1 LTSETRT
8 SALGRMIAA
17 KSACSASSRVSRSSR
32 AIRIVDRAVL
42 LYVKGSRGDHFRNRV
57 RVPRGVTALTA
68 RNEGNEAGVPAA
80 THCDFCGR
88 TTVEAGP
95 MVAGNALV
103 QSGKRQDDA
112 HVCAD
117 CVEAC
122 EGLFRRRERKQ
133 PPSGKLPTPRQLVA
147 HLDEYIIGQER
158 VKRTLAV
165 AVINHYKRVWA
176 SSRPI
181 EDPGLKDV
189 EVAKSNVLLI
199 GPTGC
204 GKTALAQTL
213 ARRLNVPFAIGDA
226 TTLTEAGYVGEDVE
240 NLILK
245 LVREADFDVS
255 LAERGII
262 YIDEIDKIGKTS
274 QNVSITRDVSGEGV
288 QQALLKMLEGTVANV
303 PPQGGRKHPEQE
315 YLQVDTSQI
324 LFICGGTFVGLEEI
338 IGKRLGR
345 KLIGFGRGEMTTD
358 EELERNELVAQVT
371 PEDLE
376 RYGMIPELVGRLPI
390 ISTLDQLSVD
400 DLAKILTQ
408 PKDALLKQYQV
419 LFHHDEASLSFTE
432 PAVQEIARLAKARGT
447 GARALRSIME
457 GIMLDIMYE
466 LPDRDPGQTYVLT
479 DRVVRGED
487 SLFPQEAAA

>member
-1 LTSETRT
+1 VGRT
-8 SALGRMIAA
+8 ANAFLFPI
-17 KSACSASSRVSRSSR
+17 R
-32 AIRIVDRAVL
+32 AQ
-42 LYVKGSRGDHFRNRV
+42 
-57 RVPRGVTALTA
+57 GVTALSRTDE
-68 RNEGNEAGVPAA
+68 NQAGTPAP

-103 QSGKRQDDA
+103 QRSLRTNDA
-112 HVCAD
+112 HVCSD

-133 PPSGKLPTPRQLVA
+133 PPAGKYPTPRELVA
-147 HLDEYIIGQER
+147 HLDDYIIGQDR
-158 VKRTLAV
+158 VKRTLSV

-181 EDPGLKDV
+181 EDPLLKDV
-189 EVAKSNVLLI
+189 EVSKSNVLLI

-245 LVREADFDVS
+245 LVREADFDVQ

-345 KLIGFGRGEMTTD
+345 KLIGFGRGGGMNSDKEM
-358 EELERNELVAQVT
+358 ERNEIVAQVT

-376 RYGMIPELVGRLPI
+376 RFGMIPELVGRLPV
-390 ISTLDQLSVD
+390 ISTLDQLSVE
-400 DLAKILTQ
+400 DLAKILTE

-419 LFHHDEASLSFTE
+419 LFHHDEATLNFTD
-432 PAVQEIARLAKARGT
+432 PAIREIARLAKARGT

-466 LPDRDPGQTYVLT
+466 LPDRPAGQKYVLN
-479 DRVVRGED
+479 DRVVRGEE
-487 SLFPQEAAA
+487 SLFAGAA